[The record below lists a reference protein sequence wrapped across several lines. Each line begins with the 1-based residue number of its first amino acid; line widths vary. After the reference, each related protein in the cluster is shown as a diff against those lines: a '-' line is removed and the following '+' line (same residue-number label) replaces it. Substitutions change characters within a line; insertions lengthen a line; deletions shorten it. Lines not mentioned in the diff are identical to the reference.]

1 MVRRYTVALWLILA
15 LMVGTAV
22 QAADWPMWHH
32 NSNHTAKT
40 SEQLD
45 DSTLQLQWQR
55 QYAAPQPAW
64 DDQQEQDS
72 YGMPGR
78 QVLQRLAFDIAYQPV
93 VAGNVMYVGS
103 MNSDWVAA
111 VDLVTGA
118 ELWKFYTGGPVRFA
132 PVVNNGK
139 IYFGSDDG
147 FLYCLDTT
155 GKLLWKKQGGPTN
168 RKVLGNDRVMS
179 VWPVHSTR

>member
-22 QAADWPMWHH
+22 QAADWPMWRA

-111 VDLVTGA
+111 GRSRDRRRALEVLHRRSRPFRPRGQQREDLFRCRRWLPLLPGHHGQAALEETG
-118 ELWKFYTGGPVRFA
+118 WPDQ
-132 PVVNNGK
+132 P
-139 IYFGSDDG
+139 
-147 FLYCLDTT
+147 
-155 GKLLWKKQGGPTN
+155 QGAGQ
-168 RKVLGNDRVMS
+168 
-179 VWPVHSTR
+179 